1 MLVEDN
7 ILQPKEGAMSIE
19 YMVRYIIICIFH
31 VKMTTYPNQGQKFS
45 GDLLSDGKIFS
56 AEVQEV
62 FSSPS
67 AWALRCKKIV
77 NPDQRYGCGW
87 SSVT

>member
-1 MLVEDN
+1 M
-7 ILQPKEGAMSIE
+7 
-19 YMVRYIIICIFH
+19 
-31 VKMTTYPNQGQKFS
+31 
-45 GDLLSDGKIFS
+45 SDGRIRS

-77 NPDQRYGCGW
+77 NPDQKYGCGW
-87 SSVT
+87 SSVSNSKYLFITINENRIVENCNDYLFQMSKKSTNFQINFNLCMVESLV